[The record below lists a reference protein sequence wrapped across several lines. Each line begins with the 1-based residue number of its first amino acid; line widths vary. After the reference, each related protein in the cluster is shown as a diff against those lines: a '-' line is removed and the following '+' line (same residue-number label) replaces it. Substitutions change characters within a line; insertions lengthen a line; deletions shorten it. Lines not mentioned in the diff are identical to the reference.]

1 MNASRVI
8 IAGTHSGVGKTTFTL
23 GIILALKKRGLSVQS
38 YKTGP
43 DYIDPGYH
51 SYATGRSSRNLDSM
65 LLSRNR
71 ILEFFERCSRKVD
84 ISIIEGVMGLFDG
97 VDAYNEKGSTSHLA
111 KILKAPV
118 ILILDARAMSRS
130 AAAVAY
136 GFSKFERGLKIS
148 GFLLNKMGSK
158 KHFKMVKES
167 MEKKTGIPV
176 MGYLPR
182 DEDLRLPER
191 HLGLVP
197 AWEKK
202 VINSYQD
209 RLSKYIQEYIDI
221 EAILK
226 IAQKAPPFP
235 SFKKSVFTRKSL
247 SPKVTIALALDE
259 AFHFYYEDNLDI
271 LKHYGAKIVTF
282 SPLKDRKLPPETD
295 GIYIGGGF
303 PELFAEKLS
312 SNFSLKEEI
321 YKKAMR
327 GMPIYAECGGLMYLI
342 EKLSNL
348 KEKEFSMVGI
358 LPGEVKMG
366 KKLRAL
372 GYCKIKLL
380 RDTILGKKGECLR
393 GHIFH
398 WSYLTLP
405 REKIKFAYK
414 IEKSGKSFYD
424 GLLRNNILASY
435 VHIHFGS
442 KVSVVKN
449 LIGNCIRSRNLSK
462 VGREVTPHYN
472 G

>member
-23 GIILALKKRGLSVQS
+23 GIILAFKERGLSVQS

-65 LLSRNR
+65 LLSRYK

-84 ISIIEGVMGLFDG
+84 ISVIEGVMGFFDG

-118 ILILDARAMSRS
+118 ILIIDARAMSRS

-148 GFLLNKMGSK
+148 AFLLNKIGSE

-167 MEKKTGIPV
+167 IEKKTKTPV
-176 MGYLPR
+176 LGYLPQ
-182 DEDLRLPER
+182 DENLKLPER

-202 VINSYQD
+202 VIDPYQD
-209 RLSKYIQEYIDI
+209 RLSKYIEKYVDI
-221 EAILK
+221 EEILK
-226 IAQKAPPFP
+226 IAQKAPPLP
-235 SFKKSVFTRKSL
+235 SFKRSVFIRETPF
-247 SPKVTIALALDE
+247 PKVIIALALDE

-282 SPLKDRKLPPETD
+282 SPLKDKELPPEAN

-303 PELFAEKLS
+303 PELFAKKLS
-312 SNFSLKEEI
+312 DNYLLKEDI
-321 YKKAMR
+321 RKKAKR
-327 GMPIYAECGGLMYLI
+327 GMPIYAECGGLMYLV
-342 EKLSNL
+342 EKISNF
-348 KEKEFSMVGI
+348 KEEKFAMVGI
-358 LPGEVKMG
+358 LPGQVNMG
-366 KKLRAL
+366 KKLSAL
-372 GYCKIKLL
+372 GYCNIKLL
-380 RDTILGKKGECLR
+380 QNTILGKKGESIK

-405 REKIKFAYK
+405 SSEKVAFVYEV
-414 IEKSGKSFYD
+414 EKSGRKFYD
-424 GLLRNNILASY
+424 GISKNNVLASY

-442 KVSVVKN
+442 KVSCARNFVNRCFKY
-449 LIGNCIRSRNLSK
+449 SRYK
-462 VGREVTPHYN
+462 KE
-472 G
+472 